1 MGMGCIADK
10 RGMNAVI
17 ESIYE
22 TGRVVL
28 ADGREVNP
36 FPVAIKR
43 AEGEM
48 LYRLVREVKPAATL
62 EVGMAWGL
70 SAMFICQGLQDNDRG
85 GTGRGG
91 HTAIDPF
98 QGKFHYAG
106 VENVRRAGL
115 GGRLTFVEELSQT
128 ALARMVTEGKR
139 FEVVFIDGGHLFD
152 LAFVDFFFADQMV
165 PVGGYLVFD
174 DLWMPAVR
182 KVLRFILRN
191 RGYVIAEEVMGD
203 RGPFVRRHLQNLR
216 YQVKKRVKG
225 RRSLGTGSEMDF
237 HGGRNVNWCVLRKT
251 SEDGRAWDH
260 YAAF

>member
-1 MGMGCIADK
+1 METGRIAD
-10 RGMNAVI
+10 RGGMNAGI
-17 ESIYE
+17 DSIYE

-28 ADGREVNP
+28 ADGREVDP

-48 LYRLVREVKPAATL
+48 LYRLVRAVKPAATL

-70 SAMFICQGLQDNDRG
+70 SAMFICQALEENR
-85 GTGRGG
+85 RGG
-91 HTAIDPF
+91 HTAVDPF
-98 QGKFHYAG
+98 QAKFHYAG

-139 FEVVFIDGGHLFD
+139 FELVFIDGGHLFD

-165 PVGGYLVFD
+165 PVGGYVVFD

-191 RGYVIAEEVMGD
+191 RGYVIAEEVMGE
-203 RGPFVRRHLQNLR
+203 RGAFVQRHLQNLR
-216 YQVKKRVKG
+216 YQLKKRVKG

-237 HGGRNVNWCVLRKT
+237 HGGRNVNWCVLRKVG
-251 SEDGRAWDH
+251 EDGRAWDH